1 MRPQDVTLIA
11 QRLDREF
18 LLSAPA
24 MFCDL
29 GERLGA
35 VNHIVSFW
43 NFRFPQGKMPIVTG
57 PELVDIL
64 ADFEESLA
72 FNEGATAVRALAS

>member
-1 MRPQDVTLIA
+1 
-11 QRLDREF
+11 
-18 LLSAPA
+18 

-43 NFRFPQGKMPIVTG
+43 NFRFPQGKLPTVTG
-57 PELVDIL
+57 PELIDIL

-72 FNEGATAVRALAS
+72 FNEGAAAARKLAS